1 MSNLVKPGYR
11 SDHSLHSAVILEV
24 KFNFVQRGKSQWK
37 LKKKKTPVYSMINST
52 CIFKSYTKKK
62 IDLYI
67 VCIQVSLLMTLIKS
81 SIEYS

>member
-37 LKKKKTPVYSMINST
+37 LKKKHT
-52 CIFKSYTKKK
+52 CLLNDKFYMYIQKLHQKKK
-62 IDLYI
+62 NRL
-67 VCIQVSLLMTLIKS
+67 VLSLHTSFS
-81 SIEYS
+81 SNDIN

>member
-37 LKKKKTPVYSMINST
+37 LKKNTPVYSMINST

-62 IDLYI
+62 KIDWYL

>member
-62 IDLYI
+62 NRF
-67 VCIQVSLLMTLIKS
+67 VHSLHTSFS
-81 SIEYS
+81 SNDIN